1 MSYSDS
7 FPSSSPV
14 FQANFSANGGRI
26 DPRMTFSRADTPP
39 TYAAPSAVHYWSN
52 EKHLSSENLLLDSS
66 TGTANWEGGAS
77 GSAATATVTANY
89 AASPDGTA
97 NQATRVQLDLSGA
110 TDTSSNSRY
119 SQSIDLP
126 SGDSVTFSVWL
137 KSTDGVSSYAIQVY
151 RADGL
156 ADAATVTGT
165 WQKFTTTATAAANAG
180 FGIRVRGGQSPTNS
194 DTADVLIW
202 GANVSTTG
210 QTVLSETTTQI
221 HREYAPT
228 LKSVATAGQP
238 RFEYDPSSDGQSV
251 AKGILIE
258 GAATNAISYSDSIS
272 NWNEARLTVT
282 DNAAVGPTGSLNASL
297 LTPTSANGTHS
308 TNLGGVAT
316 SVTGTV
322 TLSGYFKAAGYDY
335 VTLGIGDTTTTQFA
349 HALFNLSTGDYV
361 ANNVSGNSSYV
372 SSSTESVGNG
382 WWRLVATFSTT
393 EANEKFVISPASSG
407 TPSYNAN
414 WGVPTYAGDDYS
426 GVLATGLQGEVGK
439 SFASSLITSNSGSET
454 TRVADSLSVATA
466 DIGYTGGDF
475 SLVVDATNPA
485 VNGVIVAEVG
495 DGTAS
500 NSARLVARV
509 DGTPAFTVVDNGAV
523 QAYIGNTSSRD
534 AKRAIRCANNNFG
547 YCENGGTVST
557 DTAGVVPVT
566 STLYIGKYYA
576 GAQLDGHIKRLALYN
591 EALSDTNLQ
600 ALTS

>member
-1 MSYSDS
+1 MAYTDN
-7 FPSSSPV
+7 FPQRPV
-14 FQANFSANGGRI
+14 FSLDAANAGRL

-52 EKHLSSENLLLDSS
+52 EKHLSSENLLLDSK
-66 TGTANWEGGAS
+66 TGTANWAGGAS

-137 KSTDGVSSYAIQVY
+137 KSTDGASSYAIQVY

-156 ADAATVTGT
+156 ADAATVTGV

-180 FGIRVRGGQSPTNS
+180 FGIRIRGGQTPINA

-210 QTVLSETTTQI
+210 QTVLSATTTQI

-258 GAATNAISYSDSIS
+258 GAATNLNPHSDALGSWSASTNIT
-272 NWNEARLTVT
+272 LT
-282 DNAAVGPTGSLNASL
+282 DDAGVGPTGSLNADL
-297 LTPTSANGTHS
+297 MVGTSATGGHS
-308 TNLGGVAT
+308 IKSAAITVASGSSYT
-316 SVTGTV
+316 F
-322 TLSGYFKAAGYDY
+322 SGYFKSVGGEKVRLKFFRTSSPYTAEAD
-335 VTLGIGDTTTTQFA
+335 VRFTLSGSGA
-349 HALFNLSTGDYV
+349 VNA
-361 ANNVSGNSSYV
+361 VSGSG
-372 SSSTESVGNG
+372 TITSVGNG
-382 WWRLVATFSTT
+382 WYRCSATGTTLSTLSFLEVST
-393 EANEKFVISPASSG
+393 VSVSDETSYAGN
-407 TPSYNAN
+407 SYN
-414 WGVPTYAGDDYS
+414 
-426 GVLATGLQGEVGK
+426 GVLCAGIQYESG
-439 SFASSLITSNSGSET
+439 SFASSLVSTSGSAA
-454 TRVADSLSVATA
+454 TRAAESLSVDLTQAGFNGGPFTIVSETEGGLGAYPRAYALTDGTSSERLAVYKSSANATA
-466 DIGYTGGDF
+466 STNWHVNSVTGGTDTVL
-475 SLVVDATNPA
+475 SSIPSSASAGKLAVSYDTND
-485 VNGVIVAEVG
+485 VSFC
-495 DGTAS
+495 AS
-500 NSARLVARV
+500 
-509 DGTPAFTVVDNGAV
+509 
-523 QAYIGNTSSRD
+523 
-534 AKRAIRCANNNFG
+534 
-547 YCENGGTVST
+547 GGTVTS
-557 DTAGVVPVT
+557 DTSAVIPSGLD
-566 STLYIGKYYA
+566 TLKIGA
-576 GAQLDGHIKRLALYN
+576 LWNGATNQLNGHVKRIAVYN